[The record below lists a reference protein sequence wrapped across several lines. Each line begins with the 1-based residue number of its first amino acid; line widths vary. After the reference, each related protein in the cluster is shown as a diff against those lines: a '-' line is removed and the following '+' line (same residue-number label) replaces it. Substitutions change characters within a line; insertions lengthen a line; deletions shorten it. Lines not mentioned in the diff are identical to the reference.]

1 MTKPSWLN
9 KRLTGCFS
17 MALTCAAGAV
27 LLGASSPGAAQDQ
40 PAPPE
45 AREKIAAALP
55 EKPFAEPAKPRRL
68 LVFTLTRGFRHASIP
83 VGVEA
88 LAQLGRRT
96 GAFEVTHSEDPAVF
110 EREPLSAF
118 DAVCMLNTTGELF
131 TPPNLAAMPQ
141 PEADAARQRDARL
154 KQNLLEFVRGGKG
167 LAGIHSATDTFYEWP
182 DYGRM
187 IGGYFDGHPWNA
199 GDEVVIRI
207 DDPQHPLTAPLGGRS
222 LELKEEIYQL
232 RDPYSRQRQ
241 RILMVLDHYRTDMS
255 KPGVR
260 RADND
265 FAVSWVR
272 SEGRGRVFYCSLG
285 HNEHMYW
292 HADVLKHYLAGLQ
305 FALGDLTAPTEPR
318 SEPQAPAPGSSPWR
332 PLFNGRDLTGWK
344 GLVGDPLKRAA
355 MRPDELATAQADA
368 DDLMRQHWSVVD
380 GELRFDGGGS
390 HLCTAEDFDD
400 VELRVEW
407 KIQPAGDSGV
417 YLRGSPQVQIWDPAQ
432 WPEGSGGLYN
442 NQQNPSKPFLRADRP
457 VGEWNE
463 FRILMLGERVTVWL
477 NDQLVVLDAP
487 LENYWDRQRPIF
499 PAGPIELQSH
509 GSPLAFRNILVR
521 RPAPSEPRSRPQAR
535 APGSAWRQL
544 FNGRDLAG
552 WKCSPGSWLVED
564 GALLRKGGGDIWTE
578 DLYGDFV
585 LELEFKFAP
594 QANSGI
600 FFRTGDLADPVQ
612 TGIELQVLD
621 SHGKTQPGKHDCGAI
636 YDIMAPRVNAVRK
649 PGEWNHVVL
658 VCHGS
663 FIAAAMNGERI
674 ISLDLN
680 DWTQPRRNPD
690 GSENK
695 FRTAY
700 REMPRIGHV
709 GFQDHGT
716 AVSYRNI
723 RLKPLAADAALVP
736 LR

>member
-1 MTKPSWLN
+1 MNNPLLISNRSNGRGNSL
-9 KRLTGCFS
+9 LTS
-17 MALTCAAGAV
+17 AAIAI
-27 LLGASSPGAAQDQ
+27 LLGGLNNGAAKAQ
-40 PAPPE
+40 PVSPE
-45 AREKIAAALP
+45 ARERIAAALP
-55 EKPFAEPAKPRRL
+55 AKPLAEPARPRRL

-88 LAQLGRRT
+88 LTQLGRRT
-96 GAFEVTHSEDPAVF
+96 GAFEVTHSEDPGVF
-110 EREPLSAF
+110 EPESLSAF
-118 DAVCMLNTTGELF
+118 DAVCLLNTTGELF
-131 TPPNLAAMPQ
+131 TPPNLAALPQ

-154 KQNLLEFVRGGKG
+154 KQSLLEFVRGGKG

-199 GDEVVIRI
+199 GDDVVIRI
-207 DDPQHPLTAPLGGRS
+207 DDPRHPLTAPLSGRS
-222 LELKEEIYQL
+222 LEFKEEIYQL

-285 HNEHMYW
+285 HNEHIYW
-292 HADVLKHYLAGLQ
+292 HAEVLKHYLAGLQ
-305 FALGDLTAPTEPR
+305 FALGDLEAPTEPR
-318 SEPQAPAPGSSPWR
+318 APEPESSAWR

-355 MRPDELATAQADA
+355 MTADELARAQAEA
-368 DDLMRQHWSVVD
+368 DQLMRRHWTVVD

-390 HLCTAEDFDD
+390 HLCTAEDFGD

-407 KIQPAGDSGV
+407 KIQPGGDSGV
-417 YLRGSPQVQIWDPAQ
+417 YLRGSPQVQIWDPGQ
-432 WPEGSGGLYN
+432 WSEGSGGLYN
-442 NQQNPSKPFLRADRP
+442 NQQGPSKPFLRADRP

-463 FRILMLGERVTVWL
+463 FRILMLGERVSVWL
-477 NDQLVVLDAP
+477 NNQLVVLDTP
-487 LENYWDRQRPIF
+487 LENYWDRRRPIY
-499 PAGPIELQSH
+499 PTGQIELQSH
-509 GSPLAFRNILVR
+509 GSPLAFRNILAR
-521 RPAPSEPRSRPQAR
+521 RAAPSEPRAQ
-535 APGSAWRQL
+535 APGSAPWRQL
-544 FNGRDLAG
+544 FDGRDLAG
-552 WKCSPGSWLVED
+552 WKCRPGSWLVED
-564 GALLRKGGGDIWTE
+564 GALVRKGGGDIWTE

-585 LELEFKFAP
+585 LELEFMFAP

-621 SHGKTQPGKHDCGAI
+621 SHGKAEPGKHDCGAV

-700 REMPRIGHV
+700 REMPRIGHI

-716 AVSYRNI
+716 AVAYRNI
-723 RLKPLAADAALVP
+723 RLKPLAPDAALVP

>member
-1 MTKPSWLN
+1 LN
-9 KRLTGCFS
+9 IMDNPLLISNRSNGRGNSLLTS
-17 MALTCAAGAV
+17 AAIAI
-27 LLGASSPGAAQDQ
+27 LLGGLNNGAAKAQ
-40 PAPPE
+40 PVSPE
-45 AREKIAAALP
+45 ARERIAAALP
-55 EKPFAEPAKPRRL
+55 AKPLAEPARPRRL

-88 LAQLGRRT
+88 LTQLGRRT
-96 GAFEVTHSEDPAVF
+96 GAFEVTHSEDPGVF
-110 EREPLSAF
+110 EPDSLSAF
-118 DAVCMLNTTGELF
+118 DAVCLLNTTGELF
-131 TPPNLAAMPQ
+131 TPANLAALPP
-141 PEADAARQRDARL
+141 PEAEAARQRDARL
-154 KQNLLEFVRGGKG
+154 KQSLLEFVRGGKG

-199 GDEVVIRI
+199 GDDVVIRI

-222 LELKEEIYQL
+222 LEFKEEIYQL

-285 HNEHMYW
+285 HNEHIYW
-292 HADVLKHYLAGLQ
+292 HAAVLKHYLAGLQ
-305 FALGDLTAPTEPR
+305 FALGDLEAPSEPR
-318 SEPQAPAPGSSPWR
+318 APEPESSAWR

-355 MRPDELATAQADA
+355 MTADELARAQAEA
-368 DDLMRQHWSVVD
+368 DQLMRRHWTVVD

-390 HLCTAEDFDD
+390 HLCTAEDFGD

-407 KIQPAGDSGV
+407 KIQPGGDSGI

-432 WPEGSGGLYN
+432 WSEGSGGLYN
-442 NQQNPSKPFLRADRP
+442 NQQSPSKPFLRADRP

-463 FRILMLGERVTVWL
+463 FRILMLGERVSVWL
-477 NDQLVVLDAP
+477 NNQLVVLDTP
-487 LENYWDRQRPIF
+487 LENYWDRQRPIY
-499 PAGPIELQSH
+499 PTGQIELQSH
-509 GSPLAFRNILVR
+509 GSPLAFRNILAR
-521 RPAPSEPRSRPQAR
+521 RAAPSEPQAP
-535 APGSAWRQL
+535 APGSAPWRPL

-552 WKCSPGSWLVED
+552 WKCKPGSWLVED
-564 GALLRKGGGDIWTE
+564 GALVRKGGGDIWTE

-585 LELEFKFAP
+585 LELEFMFAP

-621 SHGKTQPGKHDCGAI
+621 SHGKAEPGKHDCGAV

-700 REMPRIGHV
+700 REMPRIGHI

-723 RLKPLAADAALVP
+723 RLKPLAPDAALVP